1 MPIQLT
7 ITADDENDFRRQL
20 MRVSM
25 PFLEGFI
32 EAEGFTNPEPEAN
45 EPSHLAQVATAGP
58 EPAPDPAPDTPKRTG
73 RPKGST
79 NKPKTNG
86 NGAEPPPQT
95 ETQAQAP
102 PANGEVVEILPLA
115 EQIQLIT
122 DAAHDHPD
130 KFKPL
135 LVPLREKLGV
145 QYISKALE
153 KDRPTLQ
160 LFIHEHGLAV

>member
-1 MPIQLT
+1 MSVSMT
-7 ITADDENDFRRQL
+7 ITGEDEVDFRRALCRLAAPYLQD
-20 MRVSM
+20 
-25 PFLEGFI
+25 FLEVDF
-32 EAEGFTNPEPEAN
+32 AEPTDPETA
-45 EPSHLAQVATAGP
+45 EPPPAAQASPPPT
-58 EPAPDPAPDTPKRTG
+58 EPAQAAEPKKGG

-86 NGAEPPPQT
+86 SGAEPPQT
-95 ETQAQAP
+95 EAAQP
-102 PANGEVVEILPLA
+102 QPTPGQIVEVLPLT
-115 EQIQLIT
+115 EQIQIIT
-122 DAAHDHPD
+122 DAAHDHPE

-160 LFIHEHGLAV
+160 TFIHEHGLAV

>member
-1 MPIQLT
+1 MTVSMT
-7 ITADDENDFRRQL
+7 ITGEDEVDFRRAL
-20 MRVSM
+20 CRLAAPYLENFVEAGGFDD
-25 PFLEGFI
+25 PF
-32 EAEGFTNPEPEAN
+32 EPEATGPPHPN
-45 EPSHLAQVATAGP
+45 MTATAAAP
-58 EPAPDPAPDTPKRTG
+58 EPAPDPAPETPKKGG

-86 NGAEPPPQT
+86 SGAEPPQT
-95 ETQAQAP
+95 EAQP
-102 PANGEVVEILPLA
+102 QPTPGEVVEVLPLT
-115 EQIQLIT
+115 EQIQIIT
-122 DAAHDHPD
+122 DAAHDHPE

-160 LFIHEHGLAV
+160 TFIHEHGLAV